1 MFIYYLKKFDFFFLF
16 NSEMYIVDGEGGWR
30 GKDVL
35 TYTGTSLPPVFTS
48 TTNRVGVLFF
58 YDLTPNTG
66 AMFNYSV
73 AAGTTDTVDLLE
85 AIAPVAPPL
94 VQDSGATILT
104 VIRAILRGLFSIN
117 V

>member
-1 MFIYYLKKFDFFFLF
+1 
-16 NSEMYIVDGEGGWR
+16 MYIVDGEGGWR
-30 GKDVL
+30 GSDVL
-35 TYTGTSLPPVFTS
+35 TYTGTTLPPVFTS

-73 AAGTTDTVDLLE
+73 APGTTVTVDLLD

-94 VQDSGATILT
+94 VQDSGVTILT
-104 VIRAILRGLFSIN
+104 VIKAVLRGLFSLP